1 MIERDDDQS
10 HTSLKEASLG
20 LFLTVYT
27 RVFFFSIQFLFF
39 SRLVPAAISGPLLVT
54 SWKMFI
60 LTDSCYEKDNPVRSA
75 PINALSAK

>member
-27 RVFFFSIQFLFF
+27 RVFFFFHPIPILFETCS
-39 SRLVPAAISGPLLVT
+39 SRHQRPSPGDFVENVYFNGFVLR
-54 SWKMFI
+54 
-60 LTDSCYEKDNPVRSA
+60 ER
-75 PINALSAK
+75 